1 MSALPNG
8 AFSGSLPFLSDQFLF
23 DEDIVYFNHG
33 SFGACPRPVFEAY
46 QRWQRELERQPVEFI
61 QRRLEDL
68 LAEARAR
75 LGAYAGASPD
85 RLVFVPNATYGV
97 NVVVARSLKLAGD
110 EVLGTNHEPSVQQH
124 LALRMPGPRRSLRHH
139 ARQGMPLNSADQF
152 VDALWAGVTER
163 TPSPFR
169 TSLRPRPDLPHQA
182 RHRRPPARQA
192 LLPSSTAHTPRTI
205 DLALDELGA
214 DYYTGNAHKWLYA
227 RQRGSLPRR
236 RRAGISART
245 ARRQPRLEQRAQQFA
260 PLRQLQ
266 LDRHDGPVRLS
277 QRARCHRLQTENDW
291 PAVRRLPRPGERTA
305 DAIQDITGLE
315 PICPDSAEWYSQ
327 MFVARLPLDRLERLA
342 TTCGRAAAS
351 RSRRSARWRGLPRI
365 SIQAW
370 LARRRTLR
378 RRPERVAARQHGQ
391 SSVTSHKSH
400 VK

>member
-97 NVVVARSLKLAGD
+97 NVVARSLKLQPGD
-110 EVLGTNHEPSVQQH
+110 EVLGTNHEYGAVNNTWRYACQVH
-124 LALRMPGPRRSLRHH
+124 D
-139 ARQGMPLNSADQF
+139 ARYVTTPIDMPLNSADQF

-163 TPSPFR
+163 TRAISISHITSPTALIFPIKPVIDR
-169 TSLRPRPDLPHQA
+169 A
-182 RHRRPPARQA
+182 REAGI
-192 LLPSSTAHTPRTI
+192 TTVIDGAHAPGQI

-214 DYYTGNAHKWLYA
+214 DYYTGNAHKWLCAPKGAAFLYSA
-227 RQRGSLPRR
+227 AGPESLLEPLVVSHGWNSGRSGSRLFDNFSWTGTMDP
-236 RRAGISART
+236 SAY
-245 ARRQPRLEQRAQQFA
+245 
-260 PLRQLQ
+260 
-266 LDRHDGPVRLS
+266 LS
-277 QRARCHRLQTENDW
+277 VPAAIDFQTENDW
-291 PAVRRLPRPGERTA
+291 PAVRAACHALASELRS
-305 DAIQDITGLE
+305 AIQDITGLE

-327 MFVARLPLDRLERLA
+327 MFVARLPLDRLEHLRDSLWPRYRIEVPA
-342 TTCGRAAAS
+342 FERDGEAFT
-351 RSRRSARWRGLPRI
+351 RI
-365 SIQAW
+365 SIQAYNSPHDAERFVDA
-370 LARRRTLR
+370 LSELLR
-378 RRPERVAARQHGQ
+378 D
-391 SSVTSHKSH
+391 
-400 VK
+400 